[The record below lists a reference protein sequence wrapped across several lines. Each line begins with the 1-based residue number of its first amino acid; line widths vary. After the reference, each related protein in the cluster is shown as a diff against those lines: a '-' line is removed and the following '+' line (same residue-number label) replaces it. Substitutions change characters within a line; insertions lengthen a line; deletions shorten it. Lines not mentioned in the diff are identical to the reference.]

1 MEHSEDIHH
10 QVEEIWCNS
19 DITKHWISLQ
29 NVWKEEKKTG
39 QGGCQEAYS
48 NIKGAAG
55 NSGKYQ
61 LCCICDNNL
70 PNSSYIWAMG

>member
-19 DITKHWISLQ
+19 DITKHWISLR
-29 NVWKEEKKTG
+29 NVWKEEKKTS

-55 NSGKYQ
+55 NSGKY
-61 LCCICDNNL
+61 
-70 PNSSYIWAMG
+70 